1 MIVKRAMEGVLIGVM
16 AVAFNACG
24 PVPRPFQM
32 PAELG
37 PPKLTQRDTSGGVR
51 VPIVDG
57 LSAPIA
63 KRLSEAIAQGLVARG
78 IPAMTKGG
86 EALRYTLTGQAV
98 ERALDMGEVA
108 IAKIHWSL
116 NERDNEPFST
126 FSQDMREDWQRG
138 APEVI
143 RSVGT
148 NTARLIAD
156 VVEPEDET
164 LKPVQAVARGVWV
177 EPVRGAPGDGD
188 KSLTRAIRYALVGE
202 KVAVTSERLAAR
214 HILRAEV
221 RVGAPQRGQQSVAIS
236 WTLTSSDGRKVGNVV
251 QRNAVPVGTFD
262 GRWGETAVIIATA
275 AVGGIKDLLA
285 QAENGVRFRVALG
298 SRGLKTDLVR
308 GDEAPSL
315 PPPNLSLET
324 GSAPKGQ

>member
-1 MIVKRAMEGVLIGVM
+1 MIVKRAIKGMLIGLI
-16 AVAFNACG
+16 AVALNACG
-24 PVPRPFQM
+24 PVLKPFQT

-37 PPKLTQRDTSGGVR
+37 PSGLIQRDINGGVW
-51 VPIVDG
+51 VSIVDG
-57 LSAPIA
+57 ASARGPNL
-63 KRLSEAIAQGLVARG
+63 LSEAIAQGLLARG

-86 EALRYTLTGQAV
+86 GSLRYKLTGRV
-98 ERALDMGEVA
+98 TERAPDQSGA
-108 IAKIHWSL
+108 ADIKIYWSL
-116 NERDNEPFST
+116 NEQNNKPVFY
-126 FSQDMREDWQRG
+126 FSQDLKKGWHWDSPRAIQNL
-138 APEVI
+138 
-143 RSVGT
+143 GT
-148 NTARLIAD
+148 NTARLIAR

-164 LKPVQAVARGVWV
+164 LRSVQTIRQGVWV
-177 EPVRGAPGDGD
+177 QPVRGAPGDGD
-188 KSLTRAIRYALVGE
+188 KSLTRAIRYALVGA

-275 AVGGIKDLLA
+275 AVGGIKDVLA
-285 QAENGVRFRVALG
+285 QAEKAVRFRVALG
-298 SRGLKTDLVR
+298 SRALKTDLVR